1 MEFLVYTKKER
12 EFELYINLKALNN
25 TWYKFLCGLL
35 LRIINRKSI
44 YFFYNHVFR
53 GKNLLTD
60 FLLKKSHNI
69 TLC

>member
-1 MEFLVYTKKER
+1 MEFLVYPKKER
-12 EFELYINLKALNN
+12 EFELYINL
-25 TWYKFLCGLL
+25 YKFLCGLL
-35 LRIINRKSI
+35 LKIISSKSI

-60 FLLKKSHNI
+60 FLLKKSHKI